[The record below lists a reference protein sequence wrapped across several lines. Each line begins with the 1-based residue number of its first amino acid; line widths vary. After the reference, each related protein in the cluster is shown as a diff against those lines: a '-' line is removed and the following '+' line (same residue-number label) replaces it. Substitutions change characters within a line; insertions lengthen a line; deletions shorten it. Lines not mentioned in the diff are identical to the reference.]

1 MAERK
6 ILLEVRDLCKVFPL
20 SQKRRLTSV
29 DHVSFD
35 IYEGEKFG
43 IVGES
48 GCGKST
54 LGRVILQLYDA
65 SSGKVIYHGKAAE
78 RLHRTRE
85 EGVDLC
91 SLSRREMKTVR
102 SDMQMIFQDPAASL
116 DPRETVGD
124 AISEALRLNS
134 QMGAASRRETAEK
147 LLEVVGLKPE
157 QYYSYPHNLSGG
169 QKQRVGIARALAVD
183 PSFIVLDEAVSALDV
198 SVKAQILKLLNQVSE
213 ERNLTYF
220 FITHDLGV
228 AKHFCDRIMVLY
240 LGNVCELAPA
250 KELFHNRLHP
260 YTESLLDSV
269 PRLRLES
276 GDRKRIEL
284 EGEVPSPID
293 PPEGCPFHTRCKRC
307 MEVCRKEKPRY
318 REVTPGHYVA
328 CHLYDEPADKA
339 EGRK

>member
-20 SQKRRLTSV
+20 SKKRRLTAV

-43 IVGES
+43 VVGES

-124 AISEALRLNS
+124 AIS
-134 QMGAASRRETAEK
+134 
-147 LLEVVGLKPE
+147 
-157 QYYSYPHNLSGG
+157 
-169 QKQRVGIARALAVD
+169 
-183 PSFIVLDEAVSALDV
+183 
-198 SVKAQILKLLNQVSE
+198 
-213 ERNLTYF
+213 
-220 FITHDLGV
+220 
-228 AKHFCDRIMVLY
+228 
-240 LGNVCELAPA
+240 
-250 KELFHNRLHP
+250 
-260 YTESLLDSV
+260 
-269 PRLRLES
+269 
-276 GDRKRIEL
+276 
-284 EGEVPSPID
+284 
-293 PPEGCPFHTRCKRC
+293 
-307 MEVCRKEKPRY
+307 
-318 REVTPGHYVA
+318 
-328 CHLYDEPADKA
+328 
-339 EGRK
+339 